1 MPIEEMKAKGF
12 KRYSAYIK
20 KLIYTE
26 EIEVWARNIEDA
38 YKIFEC
44 SADEIFDSCFA
55 DREYTE
61 VLGLAECEGDLPKKL
76 TDKGRSLVVTKIFTK
91 ARRNKQWNLTNREYT
106 PCLMRMSYRLGVS
119 VFLLIR

>member
-1 MPIEEMKAKGF
+1 MTIEEWEAKGF
-12 KRYSAYIK
+12 KRYSAHIK
-20 KLIYTE
+20 KLIFTE

-61 VLGLAECEGDLPKKL
+61 VLGLGECEGDLP
-76 TDKGRSLVVTKIFTK
+76 IK
-91 ARRNKQWNLTNREYT
+91 ADGQGAFARCNEDFYKDCEK
-106 PCLMRMSYRLGVS
+106 
-119 VFLLIR
+119 